1 MTDLDVINKLDD
13 TLRISR
19 GVEDI
24 LFVFAS
30 GTHLDS
36 VSADN
41 FSYGVNLMYEILYY
55 CNQNLK
61 ELREEIEENHRSTNQ

>member
-1 MTDLDVINKLDD
+1 MTDLDVINKLDN

-24 LFVFAS
+24 LFVFS
-30 GTHLDS
+30 GSTHLDS
-36 VSADN
+36 VGADS

-61 ELREEIEENHRSTNQ
+61 ELRDEIEENQQSKNQ